1 MTGPDL
7 IETATRSGR
16 VRGRRR
22 ENGSIAFL
30 GIPFAEPPVGDLRF
44 AAPVPSA
51 GWAGVRDALE
61 YGATPQRTTL
71 SDETLIPE
79 PCVPGESTLN
89 VNVFTPTT
97 DADAGL
103 PVLVYFHGGGYSA
116 GSPASPW
123 YDGAAFNRD
132 GVVTVTV
139 SYRLGFD
146 GFGWIS
152 DAPHNRA
159 LLDWLLA
166 LEWVRDNIRAFG
178 GDPGRVTI
186 AGQSAGGS
194 AVLTLLAMPK
204 ARGLFHGVFA
214 ISPPDSWVT
223 AELAEKLGRRLAE
236 LGSVDP
242 TRSALAQLD
251 EERVR
256 ELQDAVTRPAG
267 EGPTAMIRDMLDV
280 GLSWAPMVDGDLLP
294 LPALDAF
301 RAGIGADIP
310 IVLGATDDEFGML
323 IDPASAELYTL
334 DALGVEPS
342 AQRGYLSA
350 NPELA
355 QREADGIAARYVSDR
370 LFRSVVV
377 AVSDARGDA
386 ATWCYRFGWASP
398 IFRYSVHCLD
408 VPFFFD
414 CLGADRVPA
423 IAGAHPPQALADDLH
438 SAAVSFIVDGAPGW
452 EPASETKV
460 FDVPSTVV
468 TDGYA
473 GVRPLLTT

>member
-1 MTGPDL
+1 MTDADL
-7 IETATRSGR
+7 VETATRSGR

-30 GIPFAEPPVGDLRF
+30 GIPFAEPPVGELRF

-79 PCVPGESTLN
+79 PSVPGESTLN
-89 VNVFTPTT
+89 VNVFTPTA

-186 AGQSAGGS
+186 AGQSAGAS

-204 ARGLFHGVFA
+204 ARGLFHGAYA
-214 ISPPDSWVT
+214 ISPPDSSIT
-223 AELAEKLGRRLAE
+223 AERAEQLGRRLAE
-236 LGSVDP
+236 LGGVEP
-242 TRSALAQLD
+242 TRAALAELP
-251 EERVR
+251 EERVH
-256 ELQDAVTRPAG
+256 ELQDAVTAPDG

-280 GLSWAPMVDGDLLP
+280 GLGWAPMIDGDLLP
-294 LPALDAF
+294 LPPLDAI

-310 IVLGATDDEFGML
+310 LVLGATDDEFGML
-323 IDPASAELYTL
+323 IDPARPELYTL
-334 DALGVEPS
+334 EALGADSEAERSYLAANPDLREKGT
-342 AQRGYLSA
+342 AGIATRYLS
-350 NPELA
+350 
-355 QREADGIAARYVSDR
+355 DR
-370 LFRSVVV
+370 IFRAVV
-377 AVSDARGDA
+377 ANVLDARGEA
-386 ATWCYRFGWASP
+386 ATWSYRFGWVSP
-398 IFRYSVHCLD
+398 TFRYSVHCLD

-414 CLGADRVPA
+414 CLGADRVAA
-423 IAGAHPPQALADDLH
+423 IAGAHPPQALADGVH
-438 SAAVSFIVDGAPGW
+438 AAAVAFIVAGDPGW
-452 EPASETKV
+452 HPAPATKV

-473 GVRPLLTT
+473 GARALLAT